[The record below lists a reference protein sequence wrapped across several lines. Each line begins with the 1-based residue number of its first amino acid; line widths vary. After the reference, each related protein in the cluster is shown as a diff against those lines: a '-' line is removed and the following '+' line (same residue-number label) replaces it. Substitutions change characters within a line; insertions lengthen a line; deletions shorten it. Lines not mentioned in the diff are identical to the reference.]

1 MGTCLECKYCERPPY
16 KFPCSECKN
25 HNKYESKSE
34 TQKTNGDRIRAMSDE
49 ELARWMLRY
58 QRQVVKE
65 TLRTLGTEEHVKVF
79 EEALG
84 ENPDCTDVVRWL
96 KQPVE
101 GGGDH
106 D

>member
-1 MGTCLECKYCERPPY
+1 MDYPKPCKP
-16 KFPCSECKN
+16 
-25 HNKYESKSE
+25 
-34 TQKTNGDRIRAMSDE
+34 QTNADRIRAMSDE

-58 QRQVVKE
+58 QRQIIKE

-101 GGGDH
+101 ENAND
-106 D
+106 